1 MKVRPPALATLLSC
15 LVVLAMGLLP
25 SAASAAGGSAVLGE
39 VSVGTGG
46 SLGEKSWDEGAFRRN
61 VSAEFARAFV
71 GKRPSRSVVLSVS
84 LVSLDTRG
92 ARPACKISAAI
103 RDAKHGNIVAVA
115 EGRAHTLGQAGDP
128 SVLVDAA
135 LKSALAQAAK
145 MSP

>member
-1 MKVRPPALATLLSC
+1 MKVRPAALATLLSC
-15 LVVLAMGLLP
+15 LVVLAMGLFP
-25 SAASAAGGSAVLGE
+25 SPANAAGGSAVLGE
-39 VSVGTGG
+39 VSVG
-46 SLGEKSWDEGAFRRN
+46 SLGDKSLDEGAFRKN

-92 ARPACKISAAI
+92 TRPACKISAAI

-115 EGRAHTLGQAGDP
+115 EGRAHTLGQGGDP
-128 SVLVDAA
+128 SALVDAA